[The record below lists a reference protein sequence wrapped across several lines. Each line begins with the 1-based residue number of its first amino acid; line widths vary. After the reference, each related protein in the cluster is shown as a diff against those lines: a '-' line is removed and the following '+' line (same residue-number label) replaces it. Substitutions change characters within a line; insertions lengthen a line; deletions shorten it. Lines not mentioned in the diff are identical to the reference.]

1 MEEMPAN
8 SWTSMLAL
16 VVVLAASTL
25 AAQETPKLPDGLRTV
40 RDAQDRLSFQVPA
53 NWPLAT
59 RDRELSTFHQ
69 EARTAPLS
77 ARVRYV
83 AAMPENPFPL
93 STFSGAHFYLSVTP
107 RQSEAQCKAQT
118 VPVAGG
124 KAASADKVAIAHLPA
139 SHLRDEHGAICTQ
152 FRDDAYT
159 VYRRGACLRFDLA
172 MNNFCGGE
180 VSGVR
185 DMSPAEMQEVRRQL
199 ETILSSVT
207 FQP

>member
-1 MEEMPAN
+1 MAPTVVAQQTSRPA
-8 SWTSMLAL
+8 
-16 VVVLAASTL
+16 
-25 AAQETPKLPDGLRTV
+25 DGLRTV
-40 RDAQDRLSFQVPA
+40 RDVQDRLSFQVPA

-69 EARTAPLS
+69 EARTAPLA

-93 STFSGAHFYLSVTP
+93 STFSRAHFYLSVTP
-107 RQSEAQCKAQT
+107 RQTEAQCNAQT
-118 VPVAGG
+118 
-124 KAASADKVAIAHLPA
+124 ASASPVSGTERVVIDHLAA
-139 SHLRDEHGAICTQ
+139 SHLRDEHGTICTQ
-152 FRDDAYT
+152 FHDEVYT

-185 DMSPAEMQEVRRQL
+185 DMGPAETQAVRRQL
-199 ETILSSVT
+199 EMILNSVRL
-207 FQP
+207 QP